1 MEELEVIV
9 QRMIDAGE
17 TEENIKTVI
26 QGYDAEVEKTND
38 SQQTDAPVELKK
50 STASNSANT
59 SSESQPE
66 IASQEEPNTMSP
78 ED

>member
-50 STASNSANT
+50 STASKYFFGIT
-59 SSESQPE
+59 RG
-66 IASQEEPNTMSP
+66 
-78 ED
+78 